1 MGFMDVCITLILK
14 GGNGTYVNS
23 NANTKKHI
31 CMPILR
37 ILCEIIL
44 SINFTWCQM
53 YSVYDTIRYSNIF
66 KIHKTLDAT
75 KN

>member
-37 ILCEIIL
+37 ILCEIIF
-44 SINFTWCQM
+44 IDPWWQM

>member
-31 CMPILR
+31 RMPILR
-37 ILCEIIL
+37 ILCVIIF
-44 SINFTWCQM
+44 IDTPFQM
-53 YSVYDTIRYSNIF
+53 
-66 KIHKTLDAT
+66 
-75 KN
+75 

>member
-31 CMPILR
+31 RMPILR
-37 ILCEIIL
+37 ILCAIIF
-44 SINFTWCQM
+44 I
-53 YSVYDTIRYSNIF
+53 DTAAKKIIF
-66 KIHKTLDAT
+66 QANYTVADVFCL
-75 KN
+75 

>member
-37 ILCEIIL
+37 ILFVIIF
-44 SINFTWCQM
+44 IDTRWQM
-53 YSVYDTIRYSNIF
+53 YSVCDIIQYCNIF
-66 KIHKTLDAT
+66 EIHKTLDAT

>member
-37 ILCEIIL
+37 ILCEIIFIDL
-44 SINFTWCQM
+44 HGGKCILCMILYGILIYLKFT
-53 YSVYDTIRYSNIF
+53 
-66 KIHKTLDAT
+66 KL
-75 KN
+75 